1 MQTYSTI
8 QTYIASFNNRR
19 LIVLVTLFLVL
30 FCNSTFASD
39 TPDSP
44 RLSLSVIAG
53 VGLTESNIQV
63 NDLAFPYVT
72 GMIGF
77 GSRYQ
82 LNDTSNV
89 FVNYGQLSTSKKCS
103 TCDEDA
109 SGALDIETIEFG
121 YNYRYSDFSSPISI
135 DLEVSKELT
144 THFGEALGV
153 FDSSEPVTASIDSSS
168 TFIRGSVGLN
178 YHLND
183 DTVLTAGTGINNWDM
198 SALAKSVIG
207 SNIRLST
214 QIDISGTDRFYFME
228 SSFVVLGRA
237 INLGIRQSNLN
248 ADNETVFREVY
259 AGVSLPWSF

>member
-1 MQTYSTI
+1 MQTYT
-8 QTYIASFNNRR
+8 ASFNNKC
-19 LIVLVTLFLVL
+19 LIVLVALFLLL
-30 FCNSTFASD
+30 FCNSTFASA

-44 RLSLSVIAG
+44 RLSLSVIGG
-53 VGLTESNIQV
+53 VGLTQSDIQV

-72 GMIGF
+72 GFIGV

-82 LNDTSNV
+82 LNDDSSV

-109 SGALDIETIEFG
+109 SGSLDIETIEFG
-121 YNYRYSDFSSPISI
+121 YNYRYSDFSLPISI
-135 DLEVSKELT
+135 DLQVSKELT

-153 FDSSEPVTASIDSSS
+153 FDLSEPVTASIDSSS
-168 TFIRGSVGLN
+168 SFVRGSVGLN
-178 YHLND
+178 YHFND
-183 DTVLTAGTGINNWDM
+183 DTVLTAGAGINNWDM

-207 SNIRLST
+207 SDIRIST
-214 QIDISGTDRFYFME
+214 QIEIGGTDRFYFIE

-248 ADNETVFREVY
+248 ADNESVFREVY
-259 AGVSLPWSF
+259 AGISLPWSF

>member
-1 MQTYSTI
+1 MQTYT
-8 QTYIASFNNRR
+8 ASFNNKC
-19 LIVLVTLFLVL
+19 LIVLVALVLVL

-44 RLSLSVIAG
+44 RLSLSVIGG
-53 VGLTESNIQV
+53 VGLTQSDIQV
-63 NDLAFPYVT
+63 DILTFPYVT
-72 GMIGF
+72 GFIGV
-77 GSRYQ
+77 GSKYQ
-82 LNDTSNV
+82 LNDASNV

-109 SGALDIETIEFG
+109 SGSLDVETIEFG

-135 DLEVSKELT
+135 DLQVSKELT

-168 TFIRGSVGLN
+168 SFVRGSVGLN

-183 DTVLTAGTGINNWDM
+183 DTVLTAGAGINNWDM

-207 SNIRLST
+207 SDIRLST
-214 QIDISGTDRFYFME
+214 QIEIGGTDRFYFIE

-248 ADNETVFREVY
+248 ADNESVFREVY
-259 AGVSLPWSF
+259 AGISLPWSF